1 MGKLSCYVLN
11 NVLYGEGLH
20 NYYGMT
26 RKGWYFMNKHV
37 YETIRLHLMYSFEDR
52 NDEGYSINDLIW
64 YFENMNRGYPFVLKI
79 LKQILQE
86 EFEGYTPHTISRG
99 MITYLMGIDPKRI
112 NTWNFQKNGSFNK
125 RYYCKKAKKVFK
137 DFELSLK
144 NKED

>member
-64 YFENMNRGYPFVLKI
+64 YFENTRDI
-79 LKQILQE
+79 LRFNQS
-86 EFEGYTPHTISRG
+86 SRIFQG
-99 MITYLMGIDPKRI
+99 LTLITNY
-112 NTWNFQKNGSFNK
+112 
-125 RYYCKKAKKVFK
+125 
-137 DFELSLK
+137 
-144 NKED
+144 KEKY